1 MFMHNV
7 RCVAVCNK
15 SWFVVLPPSQTQ
27 VLHDELQEQ
36 YTAAQNKLEQVQY
49 IDSYDIYILQCNGKR
64 F

>member
-7 RCVAVCNK
+7 RCLAIGNN

-36 YTAAQNKLEQVQY
+36 YTAAQNKLEQVY
-49 IDSYDIYILQCNGKR
+49 TDSYDIYILQCNGKR